1 MTRGVCATPP
11 WRRAS
16 KLRHRPQSSSA
27 SRFTAGAAGFL
38 NLSQSGERSEIGSV
52 SIPLLLRRLERDDDL
67 FPTLQVFQPNHT
79 VGISGLQ
86 NLRALQSEGTS
97 RRVTAA
103 QAVTVSRPP
112 PSFSR
117 NAAIA
122 ASRVNC
128 RGARLV
134 FYVKQHTTIFSG
146 L

>member
-1 MTRGVCATPP
+1 MRAMPYSMTI
-11 WRRAS
+11 
-16 KLRHRPQSSSA
+16 SSPVFKS
-27 SRFTAGAAGFL
+27 
-38 NLSQSGERSEIGSV
+38 
-52 SIPLLLRRLERDDDL
+52 
-67 FPTLQVFQPNHT
+67 FQPNHT

-86 NLRALQSEGTS
+86 NLRALESEGTS
-97 RRVTAA
+97 GRVTAA
-103 QAVTVSRPP
+103 RAVTVSRPP

-122 ASRVNC
+122 ASRVNR